1 MIIKLWV
8 NYYEH
13 KKLEQRLTDISNEQ
27 VFRLNARSNER
38 IVLMSFT
45 KKEKLLTYCLIDKYM
60 YYLIAVLF
68 HIKNEIFDKSLINQI
83 IVFEGYLYNS

>member
-8 NYYEH
+8 HYYEH
-13 KKLEQRLTDISNEQ
+13 KKLEQRLTDISNEE

-45 KKEKLLTYCLIDKYM
+45 KKERKTFD
-60 YYLIAVLF
+60 VLS
-68 HIKNEIFDKSLINQI
+68 DR
-83 IVFEGYLYNS
+83 

>member
-45 KKEKLLTYCLIDKYM
+45 KRKTFD
-60 YYLIAVLF
+60 VLS
-68 HIKNEIFDKSLINQI
+68 DR
-83 IVFEGYLYNS
+83 